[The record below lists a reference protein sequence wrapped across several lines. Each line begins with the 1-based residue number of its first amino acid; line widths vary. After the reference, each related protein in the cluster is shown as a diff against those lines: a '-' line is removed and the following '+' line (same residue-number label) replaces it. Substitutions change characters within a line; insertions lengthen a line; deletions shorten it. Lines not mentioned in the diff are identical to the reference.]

1 MDIEKQ
7 NEFLLS
13 LVNLLLAD
21 LGAHLGFLEW
31 VKMVSQGQDIEG
43 VLAQCRRDPAVKPAV
58 DAYLQWLA
66 VSLAQSVQLDPGL
79 AYREFLR
86 QWTELGKAN

>member
-1 MDIEKQ
+1 MDVQKQ
-7 NEFLLS
+7 RDFLLS

-21 LGAHLGFLEW
+21 LGANLAFLEW
-31 VKMVSQGQDIEG
+31 VKMVSQGENIEG
-43 VLAQCRRDPAVKPAV
+43 ILAQCRRDPVVQPKV

-66 VSLAQSVQLDPGL
+66 VSLAQSAQLDPAQ

-86 QWTELGKAN
+86 QWTDLGNAN